1 MIEPVLYLAAPL
13 FSYSERA
20 FNDRLTEI
28 LSGTFDVF
36 LPQRDNHLIVELVA
50 DGMSIEEA
58 RVKVFEGD
66 LTAVESCNVFFIV
79 LDGRSVDEGACFE
92 LGYAHAL
99 GKFCVGLQTD
109 PRRLLPIGNNPM
121 LHCALKHVFHSLDE
135 LNAWARSRPGLL

>member
-50 DGMSIEEA
+50 DGM
-58 RVKVFEGD
+58 
-66 LTAVESCNVFFIV
+66 
-79 LDGRSVDEGACFE
+79 
-92 LGYAHAL
+92 
-99 GKFCVGLQTD
+99 
-109 PRRLLPIGNNPM
+109 
-121 LHCALKHVFHSLDE
+121 
-135 LNAWARSRPGLL
+135 